1 MQFGKKRC
9 RDPAVLSCP
18 KNVNLVGRTKPFC
31 NLGALG
37 LEGCFTEIVKQTS
50 ELVFK
55 ENTIHDASFGC
66 ALGRKMLSFIGNNT
80 LKNAG
85 SIWIWRN
92 LPEHAELYNT
102 GFLEDVGQ

>member
-1 MQFGKKRC
+1 
-9 RDPAVLSCP
+9 
-18 KNVNLVGRTKPFC
+18 
-31 NLGALG
+31 
-37 LEGCFTEIVKQTS
+37 
-50 ELVFK
+50 
-55 ENTIHDASFGC
+55 
-66 ALGRKMLSFIGNNT
+66 LGRKMLSFIGNNT